1 MSHKINASSA
11 GLKQTIDGTK
21 PDNHLELA
29 VDGVTK
35 LTVTPE
41 GLIGDFGNSGGSGGA
56 SGPAFSAHQ
65 TGSQTIANSTAVKVV
80 FQAESYDTDNSFALS
95 TGTSPN
101 QNRFTA
107 TQAGIYNFS
116 WRVALTVANN
126 TWVESKLYK
135 NGNVALKG
143 TKIAGATGINHS
155 GGSGDLALQVGDYV
169 EVYAEFTDTTS
180 RPTVAGIS
188 ETYFQGHFV
197 RSL

>member
-1 MSHKINASSA
+1 MSQKINASSQ
-11 GLKQTIDGTK
+11 GLRQTIDGTK

-35 LTVTPE
+35 LTITPE
-41 GLIGDFGNSGGSGGA
+41 GLIGDFGSGSGGGA

-65 TGSQTIANSTAVKVV
+65 TGSQTIANSTAVKVL
-80 FQAESYDTDNSFALS
+80 FQAESYDTDNCFALS
-95 TGTSPN
+95 TGTVPN

-107 TQAGIYNFS
+107 PQAGIYNFS

-126 TWVESKLYK
+126 TPVETKLYK
-135 NGNVALKG
+135 NGNIALKG
-143 TKIAGATGINHS
+143 IKIAGATGINHS

-169 EVYAEFTDTTS
+169 EVYTEFIDTAS
-180 RPTVAGIS
+180 RPTTVGVS